1 MARTVIMKYTIHQGD
16 NRDTL
21 KTLEDNSVDAVITDP
36 PYGIDFLGKAWDAN
50 TGALETYRECLRVL
64 KPGGYILAF
73 SAARTYHHLA
83 VTLEQAG
90 FEIRDQ
96 LMWLYASGF
105 PKAQDIG
112 KAIQKRQGVEET
124 KEYKHN
130 VPRNGGAGDTKHY
143 ENQGE
148 IIPTSPQARQWE
160 GWKTALKPAH
170 EPSCMARKPF
180 KGSTIDNVLQHG
192 VGALNIDATRIPLE
206 GNVRTSTT
214 PNHIQTNSFETIN
227 TDEQNSFTWTG
238 DPVGFVP
245 NEAGRFPSNVIGEVA
260 GYQKF
265 FYCPK
270 VSRKERHT
278 GFDTPPDPLAN
289 YSQGDVKNHPLWDPS
304 IGTNVQRLKHKIMEN
319 NKDLG
324 IPTEQSMLDDM
335 GGYYI
340 DNQGNKQ
347 EISGKDIYLPDYGYI
362 KVHSLKDYYA
372 KWCETNNKIVNVGNN
387 HPTVKPVALMRYLIK
402 LVTPPNSTVLDPFTG
417 SGSTGMAAVELGH
430 EFIGCEL
437 DPNYVAIAQRRI
449 EAWNTTEYENKFAE
463 LFENQ
468 GQ

>member
-1 MARTVIMKYTIHQGD
+1 
-16 NRDTL
+16 
-21 KTLEDNSVDAVITDP
+21 
-36 PYGIDFLGKAWDAN
+36 
-50 TGALETYRECLRVL
+50 
-64 KPGGYILAF
+64 
-73 SAARTYHHLA
+73 
-83 VTLEQAG
+83 
-90 FEIRDQ
+90 
-96 LMWLYASGF
+96 
-105 PKAQDIG
+105 
-112 KAIQKRQGVEET
+112 
-124 KEYKHN
+124 
-130 VPRNGGAGDTKHY
+130 
-143 ENQGE
+143 
-148 IIPTSPQARQWE
+148 
-160 GWKTALKPAH
+160 
-170 EPSCMARKPF
+170 MARKPF

-206 GNVRTSTT
+206 EGA
-214 PNHIQTNSFETIN
+214 IN
-227 TDEQNSFTWTG
+227 
-238 DPVGFVP
+238 P
-245 NEAGRFPSNVIGEVA
+245 NEQGRFPSNVIGEVA

-430 EFIGCEL
+430 TFIGCEL
-437 DPNYVAIAQRRI
+437 DPAYVEIAKKRI
-449 EAWNTTEYENKFAE
+449 EAWNTIETDNNFKE
-463 LFENQ
+463 LFE
-468 GQ
+468 